1 MCDYCFIVI
10 MKRYLFVL
18 FSVLCFSAF
27 SQSDKPSSKRVQKA
41 IRVDHAPEIDGV
53 LDENLWN
60 TKTERQT
67 FTQFEPANGSP
78 SEFETTVQIIYT
90 DKALY
95 IAARLFDP
103 DPEKILHEFGRRD
116 EMGRNADWFGIVLD
130 PYNSGISAFT
140 FFVSAAGVQ
149 GDFYLTGNFWDSN
162 WDAVWNSAVGRN
174 EDGWIV
180 EMEIPYYAIR
190 FPRVDVQ
197 EWGVNFFRSVKRNQ
211 EESYWNHI
219 DNSIQGIVN
228 QSGVLLGIEKIEPP
242 LRLSFSPY
250 VTTIYNHAEESG
262 DADFSL
268 TGGMDVKYGI
278 NESYTLDMSLVP
290 DFSQVQSDNV
300 VLNLSAFEVRFS
312 ENRQFF
318 TEGTELFNK
327 GNLFYSRRVGA
338 TFGSVEYDEEKE
350 EIVSRPTS
358 ANLLNATKISGR
370 NKKGLGL
377 GFFNA
382 VTNKTQARVRH
393 KEFGTERAVEV
404 DPVTNFNVV
413 VVDQNLRN
421 NSNIN
426 FTNASVLRANG
437 GRDANVSGASL
448 LLNDRSLRYRVRMF
462 GSLSNIARRNPTDT
476 DGNDTGYKYSL
487 EAAKVSGTWQYGL
500 VRSVETKNYQI
511 NDLGYL
517 RAPNEVSHS
526 AWMRY
531 SLFKPKGVFNRFNTY
546 LSFFH
551 DQLFSP
557 RKFSKLDINASSY
570 AQFRNFWAVSV
581 RYGFRPVESY
591 DYFEPR
597 NEGYFVTLPTSTSY
611 SMSLESDS
619 RKPLKGN
626 FYGGR
631 WTREKWDQ
639 ESGWLGLYLRYRVS
653 NKLSLNVEV
662 NGEKTL
668 GSRGYVTNHAGV
680 GPGEED
686 VIFGERNIRT
696 ATNIAGINY
705 TFNNKMGLNL
715 RLRHYWSKVKYNTF
729 YKLGKGGDLRESD
742 YSGIDELGERL
753 HDTNFNAVNV
763 DLVYFLQVAP
773 GSFFNLVWKDA
784 IQSLTNQA
792 TLDYFS
798 SYRQAMQAPQ
808 TNNVSIRFTYFLD
821 YLSLKKSVTRS

>member
-1 MCDYCFIVI
+1 MRHF
-10 MKRYLFVL
+10 LFVL
-18 FSVLCFSAF
+18 FTILCTSSY
-27 SQSDKPSSKRVQKA
+27 SQSDKPQNKRVQKA
-41 IRVDHAPEIDGV
+41 IRVDHAPKIDGV

-60 TKTERQT
+60 TKTERHHFIQY
-67 FTQFEPANGSP
+67 QPANGTPSP
-78 SEFETTVQIIYT
+78 FETTVQIIYT

-103 DPEKILHEFGRRD
+103 NPTKILHEFGGRD
-116 EMGRNADWFGIVLD
+116 DMGRNADWFGIVLD

-149 GDFYLTGNFWDSN
+149 SDYYLTGNFWDSS
-162 WDAVWNSAVGRN
+162 WDAVWNSAVSRN
-174 EDGWIV
+174 EEGWTV

-190 FPRVDVQ
+190 FPRQDVQ
-197 EWGVNFFRSVKRNQ
+197 EWGVNFFRSVRRNQ
-211 EESYWNHI
+211 EEAYWNPV
-219 DNSIQGIVN
+219 DNSIQGVVN
-228 QSGVLLGIEKIEPP
+228 QSGVLLGIEKIQPP

-250 VTTIYNHAEESG
+250 VTSIYNHAEESG
-262 DADFSL
+262 EADLSL

-300 VLNLSAFEVRFS
+300 VLNLSAFEVRFN

-338 TFGSVEYDEEKE
+338 TFGEIDFDEDKE
-350 EIVSRPTS
+350 EIVSRPTA

-382 VTNKTQARVRH
+382 VTNKTHARIRH
-393 KEFGTERAVEV
+393 TEFGTERTVEV

-413 VVDQNLRN
+413 VIDQNLKN
-421 NSNIN
+421 NSNLN
-426 FTNASVLRANG
+426 FTNASVMRANG
-437 GRDANVSGASL
+437 GDDANVTGGSV
-448 LLNDRSLRYRVRMF
+448 LLNDRTLRYRVRML
-462 GSLSNIARRNPTDT
+462 GSVSNIARRNPTDT
-476 DGNDTGYKYSL
+476 NGDDTGYKYTL

-500 VRSVETKNYQI
+500 NRTVETKNYQI

-517 RAPNEVSHS
+517 RAPNEVSHYG
-526 AWMRY
+526 WMRY
-531 SLFKPKGVFNRFNTY
+531 SVFKPRGIFNRFNTY

-557 RKFSKLDINASSY
+557 REFSALDISASSY
-570 AQFRNFWAVSV
+570 AQFRNFWAMSVS
-581 RYGFRPVESY
+581 YGFRPVQSF

-597 NEGYFVTLPTSTSY
+597 TDGYFVALPTSRSY
-611 SMSLESDS
+611 SLSFESDS

-631 WTREKWDQ
+631 WLREDWDQ
-639 ESGWLGLYLRYRVS
+639 QSGWMGLFLRYRVS
-653 NKLSLNVEV
+653 NKLSVNVEV
-662 NGEKTL
+662 NGEANL
-668 GSRGYVTNHAGV
+668 GSRGYVANQENEEY
-680 GPGEED
+680 GEDEI
-686 VIFGERNIRT
+686 IFGRRNIRT
-696 ATNIAGINY
+696 ASNVAGINY
-705 TFNNKMGLNL
+705 TFNNKMGLNF

-729 YKLGKGGDLRESD
+729 YKLSRNGELGDSE
-742 YSGIDELGERL
+742 YTGIDELGEHI
-753 HDTNFNAVNV
+753 HDTNFNAVNIDV
-763 DLVYFLQVAP
+763 VYFLQVAP
-773 GSFFNLVWKDA
+773 GSFLNLVWKDA
-784 IQSLTNQA
+784 IQSLTNHA

-798 SYRQAMQAPQ
+798 SYRQAMHAPQ
-808 TNNVSIRFTYFLD
+808 TNNVSVRFTYFID
-821 YLSLKKSVTRS
+821 YLSLKKSVSRS